1 MGPLSPTAK
10 SNIREESEQ
19 RGSLSRRIE
28 PQGRRRRSR
37 IEMVN
42 QHHEL
47 VPLVLGGSYPNGTST
62 FGPDDIF
69 LLFESLSETGSSPR
83 NYYDHA
89 SRLPRTDV
97 ALVSPAFP
105 GHPTPRPSVPR
116 QANPTVCMRSWC
128 LHRRQTHLQTTERIS
143 GFARNN
149 RAQFNPCV
157 TIKAPEENEIM
168 FADQTE
174 GLVSSPSMTRCPPF
188 LQGLV
193 SFLPS
198 LRYHNGG
205 GGLVRI
211 ARVDIRRLPDIRRT
225 IFCLEWSDYGSANLL
240 RSFSHPTFDLS
251 HSPSNIN
258 DSQLARAQLP
268 GCH

>member
-1 MGPLSPTAK
+1 
-10 SNIREESEQ
+10 
-19 RGSLSRRIE
+19 
-28 PQGRRRRSR
+28 
-37 IEMVN
+37 
-42 QHHEL
+42 
-47 VPLVLGGSYPNGTST
+47 VLGGSYPNRTST

-69 LLFESLSETGSSPR
+69 LLFESLPETGSSPR

-89 SRLPRTDV
+89 SRLRNFLAERTDV

-105 GHPTPRPSVPR
+105 GRPTPRPTVPR

-128 LHRRQTHLQTTERIS
+128 LHRRQTHLQRIS
-143 GFARNN
+143 RFARNN

-157 TIKAPEENEIM
+157 TIKAP
-168 FADQTE
+168 
-174 GLVSSPSMTRCPPF
+174 
-188 LQGLV
+188 

-198 LRYHNGG
+198 LRHHDGG

-211 ARVDIRRLPDIRRT
+211 ARV
-225 IFCLEWSDYGSANLL
+225 EWSDYGSANLL

-251 HSPSNIN
+251 HSPSNIT